1 MIEIW
6 KREIDK
12 VYMSEV
18 VCLDKETVEKIEDG
32 HRMGAIF
39 SRNPSEGSVVFY
51 KKREWVGLTDEQIDA
66 CWNKDLWKEKQPHH
80 IFAKA
85 IEAKLKEK
93 NGA

>member
-1 MIEIW
+1 MNEIW

-39 SRNPSEGSVVFY
+39 SRNPSEGSVLFY
-51 KKREWVGLTDEQIDA
+51 KKREWVGLTDDEIALVNADYPNP
-66 CWNKDLWKEKQPHH
+66 WNV
-80 IFAKA
+80 AKA

>member
-1 MIEIW
+1 MDEVW

-12 VYMSEV
+12 VYISDV

-51 KKREWVGLTDEQIDA
+51 KKREWVGLTDEEIDELHGSPMSLEHSGELK
-66 CWNKDLWKEKQPHH
+66 WVR
-80 IFAKA
+80 I

-93 NGA
+93 NND